1 MTLVIDLD
9 AREKEIEG
17 IVFSFQ
23 PLNQSA
29 MAKFASISRKKQVNA
44 DDLENQ
50 DMSEYITDP
59 DFQNLFA
66 DLIPAHC
73 EIKKGGF
80 QIKENDELRDGTL
93 IDIMTLDSSAFF
105 RLKMTLISELIS
117 GSNLSLE
124 EADSVK
130 K

>member
-17 IVFSFQ
+17 IVFEFQ
-23 PLNQSA
+23 PLSQSV
-29 MAKFASISRKKQVNA
+29 MAKFASISQKKLTPDEVK
-44 DDLENQ
+44 NQ
-50 DMSEYITDP
+50 DASKYISDP

-66 DLIPAHC
+66 EIIPAHC
-73 EIKKGGF
+73 KIKSGGF
-80 QIKENDELRDGTL
+80 QIKENGELRSGNID
-93 IDIMTLDSSAFF
+93 DIMSIDNAAFF
-105 RLKMTLISELIS
+105 RMKMSLINELIS

-124 EADSVK
+124 EADTAK